1 MDTPPTIRELMPAG
15 FLPLLCKRTGRKNIS
30 NMSQVVNYENTAS
43 SVWPEVVKLAKE
55 TDPEGYAK
63 WEHAHNSKRAYSAPA
78 DLPA

>member
-1 MDTPPTIRELMPAG
+1 MDKTPPTIRELMPAG

-55 TDPEGYAK
+55 TNPEGYAR
-63 WEHAHNSKRAYSAPA
+63 WEAAQTQPA
-78 DLPA
+78 